1 MAINLRLYH
10 GKPCHWCRRP
20 MMRESEK
27 WRPTRDHVIPKAVGG
42 TIIRVACH
50 ACNNLKGDM
59 PAPLWIETLE
69 RFPAV
74 HDLFGKPGPRGMALF
89 YSLFGNVLAPHIE
102 RIAAEVSGRHQ
113 KPEEGGL

>member
-42 TIIRVACH
+42 TIIRIACH
-50 ACNNLKGDM
+50 DCNNLKGDM
-59 PAPLWIETLE
+59 PAPLWVILLE
-69 RFPAV
+69 KFPDLHDRF
-74 HDLFGKPGPRGMALF
+74 DRPGPRGMQLF
-89 YSLFGNVLAPHIE
+89 YSLFGGDLEPHIG
-102 RIAAEVSGRHQ
+102 RIVKEAQARF
-113 KPEEGGL
+113 PEYGEIVL